1 MQENNYNLAGFD
13 LPTSSSGS
21 FTHSEAVGAGQ
32 GIGDVSDSSLMS
44 QGSDGGVGQV
54 GTDFSDSSHPGSECK
69 VSMGG
74 HQRPGGVMVS
84 EPSTLSPLK

>member
-21 FTHSEAVGAGQ
+21 FNHSEVVGAGQ

-44 QGSDGGVGQV
+44 QGSDGGAGQAA
-54 GTDFSDSSHPGSECK
+54 TDFSDSSHPGSECK
-69 VSMGG
+69 VNLAG
-74 HQRPGGVMVS
+74 HQRPGCLMGS